1 MATQF
6 SLSIHSRQFLYLQIS
21 DLLEKVEAG
30 VNLMAMS
37 VRDLKSKPGTSW
49 AFRKSFSDMILNI
62 GIKLQK

>member
-6 SLSIHSRQFLYLQIS
+6 SLSFHSRQFLYLQIS

-37 VRDLKSKPGTSW
+37 VRDLKSKPYPP
-49 AFRKSFSDMILNI
+49 
-62 GIKLQK
+62 QKPRADLEAKKTDATFEA